1 MNDLEEESIL
11 KGKRI
16 ITLTLG
22 CKVNQYETDGM
33 RELLEDNGCVFVE
46 NDQQADICLVNTCS
60 VTNMAERKSRQML
73 HRVKRQNP
81 RAVVAAAGC
90 YVQAAPRE
98 VLEDLSVDL
107 IIGNHE
113 KQNIVNILKEYL
125 ENQINKEK
133 QKYQTQN
140 ADDEITKKEAVET
153 DALGNRK
160 ECSSWID
167 LKLTRMSEH
176 TRAYIKIQDGCNQ
189 FCSYCIIP
197 YVRGRI
203 CSREPED
210 VLAEVQRLADTG
222 CKEVVLTGIHLS
234 SYGRDWGTEMDGS
247 ALLELIRRI
256 SQIEHIAR
264 IRLGSLEPRIIT
276 TDFVSALKQYPKVC
290 PHFHLSLQSGCNETL
305 KRMNRKYT
313 IEEYRESCRILRE
326 AYDRPA
332 LTTDIIVGFPGET
345 QEEFDTT
352 CRNLEELN
360 LYEMHVFKY
369 SRRKGT
375 VADRMPDQVSEAE
388 KNRRSDRLL
397 AMTAKQ
403 KQAYEDSFRGER
415 VQVLVEEQCE
425 KKDETGWRNEK
436 VEKDGK
442 DWYSGHTER
451 YIRVEVQSE
460 QNLVNCMT
468 ETVL

>member
-1 MNDLEEESIL
+1 MLE
-11 KGKRI
+11 
-16 ITLTLG
+16 
-22 CKVNQYETDGM
+22 
-33 RELLEDNGCVFVE
+33 
-46 NDQQADICLVNTCS
+46 
-60 VTNMAERKSRQML
+60 
-73 HRVKRQNP
+73 
-81 RAVVAAAGC
+81 
-90 YVQAAPRE
+90 
-98 VLEDLSVDL
+98 
-107 IIGNHE
+107 
-113 KQNIVNILKEYL
+113 
-125 ENQINKEK
+125 
-133 QKYQTQN
+133 
-140 ADDEITKKEAVET
+140 
-153 DALGNRK
+153 NRK

-210 VLAEVQRLADTG
+210 VLAEIQRLAEAG

-375 VADRMPDQVSEAE
+375 MADRMPDQVSEAE

-415 VQVLVEEQCE
+415 VQILVEEQYE